1 MPSILILNGPNLNLL
16 GTREPGI
23 YGAAS
28 MDKIRALCLKRAE
41 VLGVKIEFQQSNH
54 EGHLIDAMQDAPN
67 RHDGIILNAAALTHT
82 SVALMDAVLAIDIPV
97 VEIHLSNIHKRED
110 FRAKSFISKA
120 AAGVVFGFGANG
132 YLLAMDGLVSIL
144 RSSEGGRP

>member
-16 GTREPGI
+16 GGREPGI
-23 YGAAS
+23 YGAVP
-28 MDKIRALCLKRAE
+28 MDEIRALCLKRAE
-41 VLGVKIEFQQSNH
+41 VLGVKVEFQQSNH
-54 EGHLIDAMQDAPN
+54 EGYLIDAIQDARS
-67 RHDGIILNAAALTHT
+67 RHDGVILNAAALTHT

-97 VEIHLSNIHKRED
+97 VEVHLSNIHKRED

-120 AAGVVFGFGANG
+120 AAGVIFGFGANG

-144 RSSEGGRP
+144 RSSAGGRR

>member
-16 GTREPGI
+16 GGREPGI
-23 YGAAS
+23 YGAVP
-28 MDKIRALCLKRAE
+28 MDQIHALCMKRAE

-54 EGHLIDAMQDAPN
+54 EGLLIDAIQDAPS
-67 RHDGIILNAAALTHT
+67 RHDGIVLNAAALTHT
-82 SVALMDAVLAIDIPV
+82 SVALMDAMLAIDIPV
-97 VEIHLSNIHKRED
+97 VEVHLSNIHKRED

-144 RSSEGGRP
+144 RSSAGDLR

>member
-16 GTREPGI
+16 GGREPGI
-23 YGAAS
+23 YGAVP
-28 MDKIRALCLKRAE
+28 MDEIRALCTKRAE

-54 EGHLIDAMQDAPN
+54 EGRLIDAIQDAPS

-82 SVALMDAVLAIDIPV
+82 SVALMDAMLAIDIPV
-97 VEIHLSNIHKRED
+97 VEVHLSNIHKRED

-120 AAGVVFGFGANG
+120 AAGVIFGFGANG

-144 RSSEGGRP
+144 RSSTGDRR